1 MEVCVSKVSL
11 QYNGKHHCGGSI
23 LNSKWILTAA
33 HCIDLYS
40 EVKPTVRVGSSEHAA
55 GGTVLHLVRIVPH
68 PEHSPSANN
77 YDIALLELESELTF
91 SDNVQP
97 VELPEQDDPIEEG
110 TMGIVSGW
118 GMTMSAAHSNAILR
132 ATNVP
137 TVNQQECNQAY
148 QSYGGITEQMFCA
161 GYEQGGTGT
170 CRNDSGGPFV
180 AEGKLIGV
188 VSWSHEC
195 ALAGYPGV
203 YARVASYDDDHNCGG
218 SILSSKWILTA
229 AHCINDNAP
238 SKPTVRVGSS
248 EHASGGTVVRV
259 ARIVPHPMHGSKN
272 NYDIALLEL
281 KNELT
286 FSEKVQPISLP
297 EQDEPIE
304 EGTMG
309 IVSGWGLTLSE
320 ADSNDVLR
328 ATNVPTVNQQ
338 ECNKAYQSYG
348 GITDQMFCA
357 GYKQGGQDTCRQDSG
372 GPFVAEGKLIGVIS
386 WGHECALAGYPGV
399 YARVASARDWIRTT
413 SGV

>member
-1 MEVCVSKVSL
+1 MSSKFTTILLTVLIALLACALAQAAKRHKLTRPAFHPNAPYSAGKRIVGGFVIDIADAPYQVSL

-68 PEHSPSANN
+68 PGHSSSANN
-77 YDIALLELESELTF
+77 YDIALLELESEITF
-91 SDNVQP
+91 NDNVLP
-97 VELPEQDDPIEEG
+97 VELPEQDEPIDEG

-118 GMTMSAAHSNAILR
+118 GMTMSAADSNAILR

-161 GYEQGGTGT
+161 GYKQGGTGT

-203 YARVASYDDDHNCGG
+203 YARVAS
-218 SILSSKWILTA
+218 
-229 AHCINDNAP
+229 
-238 SKPTVRVGSS
+238 V
-248 EHASGGTVVRV
+248 
-259 ARIVPHPMHGSKN
+259 
-272 NYDIALLEL
+272 
-281 KNELT
+281 
-286 FSEKVQPISLP
+286 
-297 EQDEPIE
+297 
-304 EGTMG
+304 
-309 IVSGWGLTLSE
+309 
-320 ADSNDVLR
+320 
-328 ATNVPTVNQQ
+328 
-338 ECNKAYQSYG
+338 
-348 GITDQMFCA
+348 
-357 GYKQGGQDTCRQDSG
+357 
-372 GPFVAEGKLIGVIS
+372 
-386 WGHECALAGYPGV
+386 
-399 YARVASARDWIRTT
+399 RDWIRET